1 MQAGRRIHT
10 TVPAA
15 FVAAAGV
22 AVGVLRLCARVR
34 ARSCICVRARRG
46 ARTRPCLLRPSL
58 LLLLVLVACIRA
70 RMRSC
75 MRLFVRALE
84 HAAGHHIPVQCVCP
98 AEQYLIAP
106 PSKPRG
112 LHRLIGLSSNM
123 PRVHSKD
130 RCLPLDGVPCWN
142 ESLSA
147 VRSLSINRCNAK

>member
-1 MQAGRRIHT
+1 MQGGRRIHT

-34 ARSCICVRARRG
+34 ACSCICVRARRG
-46 ARTRPCLLRPSL
+46 ARTRPCLLRPSLLRPSL

-98 AEQYLIAP
+98 AEQ
-106 PSKPRG
+106 S
-112 LHRLIGLSSNM
+112 
-123 PRVHSKD
+123 
-130 RCLPLDGVPCWN
+130 
-142 ESLSA
+142 
-147 VRSLSINRCNAK
+147 